1 VIPVRDVEAN
11 RKLNFGAGIVEVDM
25 GESSASK
32 GRKKPAS
39 EAGVAQNDPLHSA
52 GGDWM
57 DSVRGV

>member
-1 VIPVRDVEAN
+1 
-11 RKLNFGAGIVEVDM
+11 M

-52 GGDWM
+52 GDDWM
-57 DSVRGV
+57 DGVRGV